1 MNNYSFNL
9 HNRFEIPVIK
19 LFDWVVV
26 AGAFVDALVV
36 VAFLIVVVVA
46 LVVGAFVDAN
56 VETVDALAR
65 IDS

>member
-9 HNRFEIPVIK
+9 HNRFKIPVIK

-56 VETVDALAR
+56 VEMVDALAR